1 MCPGRGEVCLPILFI
16 VNLNM
21 KLWVFGC
28 KISSSFSYC
37 ARWHLTSN
45 LEDKYSHCSPNQK
58 DFQRVGARRKER
70 GNMNMDDYLSVALIM
85 PLLAFTK
92 ATSTLW
98 AGFRDVLGASW
109 KIHDSNDMKDIGFFI
124 ESFFLQGTN
133 SLTYLV

>member
-1 MCPGRGEVCLPILFI
+1 
-16 VNLNM
+16 
-21 KLWVFGC
+21 
-28 KISSSFSYC
+28 
-37 ARWHLTSN
+37 
-45 LEDKYSHCSPNQK
+45 
-58 DFQRVGARRKER
+58 
-70 GNMNMDDYLSVALIM
+70 M